1 MSSSEK
7 IQEKN
12 ENCTLPTIR
21 SPSSMNSLIDLDVLS
36 NKVDPL
42 PENIEEIYLK
52 AVSVKKNY
60 QKIQKKKGGRK

>member
-1 MSSSEK
+1 
-7 IQEKN
+7 
-12 ENCTLPTIR
+12 
-21 SPSSMNSLIDLDVLS
+21 MNSLIDLDVLS